1 MNRSVIYYLISLV
14 VLIIYIVL
22 SLQQQHQWGGWL
34 LLAFFFSLALAFRQH
49 RLLKGL
55 SYTLM
60 VMAVVSLAMYY
71 PQYFKTIGSFKLS
84 ALIIPLLQIIMF
96 GMGTEL
102 SLKDFANVVRM
113 PKGIIVGV
121 VCHYIIMPLIG
132 FSLANLFNFPPEIA
146 AGIILVGCCPSGLAS
161 NVMCYLAKG
170 NLALSVSV
178 TTISTIV
185 APFLTP
191 LLMRLLGG
199 NFVAIDFWGMVW
211 DITKIVILPV
221 AAGLAFHYLIHGK
234 FKWLDKAMPLV
245 SMAGIGI
252 ILTIITAA
260 GRDNLLKVGA
270 LLLIATIL
278 HNVLGYIMGYWSA
291 RVLRF
296 HERDCRT
303 IALEV
308 GMQNAGLASG
318 LALAMGKLSTAGLAP
333 AIFGPVMNI
342 SGSSL
347 ASWWHNHPP
356 KDDKQDN
363 DPMSPYEG
371 SCQSLSRSAGLS
383 LSKPSKG
390 LVPLRGK
397 LVQGFFFRTF
407 RLPDFP
413 TLKYSLKTPAYASIK
428 DPADRI
434 HHSPVVRIQHCTGS
448 ADQQRRTDRLNP

>member
-1 MNRSVIYYLISLV
+1 MKRSTFFYLGAAVGLIAYA
-14 VLIIYIVL
+14 VLA
-22 SLQQQHQWGGWL
+22 LQQQHDWGGWIL
-34 LLAFFFSLALAFRQH
+34 LLFFFSLAMAFREH

-60 VMAVVSLAMYY
+60 IMAVVSLAMYY
-71 PQYFKTIGSFKLS
+71 PQHFKTYRGFKLS
-84 ALIIPLLQIIMF
+84 ELIIPLLQIIMF

-102 SLKDFANVVRM
+102 SLKDFANVLRM

-121 VCHYIIMPLIG
+121 VCHYIIMPLVG
-132 FSLANLFNFPPEIA
+132 FGVANLFNFPPEIA

-199 NFVAIDFWGMVW
+199 SFIDIDFWGMVW
-211 DITKIVILPV
+211 DITKIVIIPV
-221 AAGLAFHYLIHGK
+221 TAGLAFHYLIHGK
-234 FKWLDKAMPLV
+234 LKWLDKAMPLV

-270 LLLIATIL
+270 LLIVATIL
-278 HNVLGYIMGYWSA
+278 HNVLGYFMGYWSA
-291 RVLRF
+291 RLLSF

-356 KDDKQDN
+356 VENQESG
-363 DPMSPYEG
+363 SP
-371 SCQSLSRSAGLS
+371 SRSSSG
-383 LSKPSKG
+383 
-390 LVPLRGK
+390 GK
-397 LVQGFFFRTF
+397 
-407 RLPDFP
+407 
-413 TLKYSLKTPAYASIK
+413 S
-428 DPADRI
+428 
-434 HHSPVVRIQHCTGS
+434 GS
-448 ADQQRRTDRLNP
+448 QEKQFSSQ

>member
-1 MNRSVIYYLISLV
+1 MKRSTIFYLAAAVMLIV
-14 VLIIYIVL
+14 YAVLA
-22 SLQQQHQWGGWL
+22 LQQQHAWGGWIL
-34 LLAFFFSLALAFRQH
+34 LLFFFSLAMAFREH

-60 VMAVVSLAMYY
+60 IMAVVSLAMYY
-71 PQYFKTIGSFKLS
+71 PQHFKTYGDFKLS
-84 ALIIPLLQIIMF
+84 ELIIPLLQIIMF

-102 SLKDFANVVRM
+102 SLKDFANVLRM

-121 VCHYIIMPLIG
+121 VCHYVIMPLVG
-132 FSLANLFNFPPEIA
+132 FAVAQLFNFPPEIA

-199 NFVAIDFWGMVW
+199 SFIDIDFWGMVW
-211 DITKIVILPV
+211 EITKIVIIPV
-221 AAGLAFHYLIHGK
+221 TAGLAFHYLVRGK
-234 FKWLDKAMPLV
+234 MKWLDKAMPLV

-260 GRDNLLKVGA
+260 GRDNLLKVGG
-270 LLLIATIL
+270 LLIVATIL
-278 HNVLGYIMGYWSA
+278 HNVMGYFMGYWSA
-291 RVLRF
+291 RLLRF

-356 KDDKQDN
+356 AAHQE
-363 DPMSPYEG
+363 PGVESAEPGVE
-371 SCQSLSRSAGLS
+371 SSALSS
-383 LSKPSKG
+383 
-390 LVPLRGK
+390 
-397 LVQGFFFRTF
+397 Q
-407 RLPDFP
+407 
-413 TLKYSLKTPAYASIK
+413 KT
-428 DPADRI
+428 
-434 HHSPVVRIQHCTGS
+434 
-448 ADQQRRTDRLNP
+448 N

>member
-1 MNRSVIYYLISLV
+1 MRRSTVFYLASAV
-14 VLIIYIVL
+14 FLIIYIITVIGG
-22 SLQQQHQWGGWL
+22 QHNWGGWIL
-34 LLAFFFSLALAFRQH
+34 LLFFVSLAMAFRTH
-49 RLLKGL
+49 SLLKGL

-60 VMAVVSLAMYY
+60 IMAVVSLAMYY
-71 PQYFKTIGSFKLS
+71 PQHFKTAGSFKLS
-84 ALIIPLLQIIMF
+84 GLIIPLLQIIMF

-102 SLKDFANVVRM
+102 SLKDFANVMRM

-121 VCHYIIMPLIG
+121 VCHYVIMPLIG
-132 FSLANLFNFPPEIA
+132 FLVANLFNFPPEIA

-161 NVMCYLAKG
+161 NVMCYLARA

-178 TTISTIV
+178 TTISTML

-199 NFVAIDFWGMVW
+199 SFVEIDFWGMVW
-211 DITKIVILPV
+211 EITKIVIIPV
-221 AAGLAFHYLIHGK
+221 AAGLAFHYLLHGK
-234 FKWLDKAMPLV
+234 LKWLDKAMPLL

-270 LLLIATIL
+270 LLVVATIL
-278 HNVLGYIMGYWSA
+278 HNVLGYFLGYWSA
-291 RVLRF
+291 RLLLF

-318 LALAMGKLSTAGLAP
+318 LALAMGKLATAGLAP

-356 KDDKQDN
+356 EDRPSDRKKVSVYDQQKH
-363 DPMSPYEG
+363 S
-371 SCQSLSRSAGLS
+371 SLS
-383 LSKPSKG
+383 
-390 LVPLRGK
+390 
-397 LVQGFFFRTF
+397 
-407 RLPDFP
+407 
-413 TLKYSLKTPAYASIK
+413 
-428 DPADRI
+428 
-434 HHSPVVRIQHCTGS
+434 
-448 ADQQRRTDRLNP
+448 